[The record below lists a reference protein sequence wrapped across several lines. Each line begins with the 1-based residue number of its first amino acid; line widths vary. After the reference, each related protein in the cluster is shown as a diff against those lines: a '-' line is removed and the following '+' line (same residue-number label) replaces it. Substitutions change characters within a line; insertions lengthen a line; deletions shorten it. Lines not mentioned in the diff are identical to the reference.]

1 MMNGMISVVEAE
13 VIERLASKVAC
24 KVELGAHIAPVV
36 LKEVQREDAVFGVE
50 LWQQREPYPST
61 PI

>member
-1 MMNGMISVVEAE
+1 MMNGMISVVEAK
-13 VIERLASKVAC
+13 VIERLASKITR

-36 LKEVQREDAVFGVE
+36 LEEVQREDAVFGVK
-50 LWQQREPYPST
+50 LRQQRKPNPST